1 MTIYFH
7 QGGIQKTFDLLIN
20 SSCADFTHIDKDYTG
35 TPIDQILQDSTLGN
49 NAFYAQAFNLRAV
62 VKIPGLS
69 ALTKNKIIHRA
80 ELHLPIQFQNFYRYK
95 PGVNVSVATR
105 IKETESAYTSLGVLG
120 VLDDFNK
127 EFKIDIKQYVQAIL
141 NQDIENTGLIL
152 SPRYFINSSERI
164 VFNGK
169 NTNNKFA
176 PRLVVTYTTY

>member
-1 MTIYFH
+1 
-7 QGGIQKTFDLLIN
+7 
-20 SSCADFTHIDKDYTG
+20 
-35 TPIDQILQDSTLGN
+35 
-49 NAFYAQAFNLRAV
+49 
-62 VKIPGLS
+62 
-69 ALTKNKIIHRA
+69 
-80 ELHLPIQFQNFYRYK
+80 
-95 PGVNVSVATR
+95 VATR
-105 IKETESAYTSLGVLG
+105 IKETESTYTSLGVLG

-152 SPRYFINSSERI
+152 SPRFFINSSERI